1 MNRILAKRYAF
12 CDFSSIVGFPNQ
24 VPSRDEWENSLPR
37 FHGEEWEVPAEHLL
51 DFHDYMHRLQV
62 VHEDVQIRLF
72 CFSLEGIARDW
83 YRSLPNASVSSLADF
98 HEAFHVF
105 CEGIF
110 PFDLLYP
117 QCCNE
122 FYLLNEDP
130 NTHDKS
136 VAAENISHH
145 DQEIGSL
152 QGDDHSI
159 DAFNSIPHASTT
171 LDYYA
176 DQIVPFESFKDDKQ
190 NDRSE
195 IESFGSIAEV
205 GLPICNME
213 SNKGS
218 SQLPDLQTKGSCPN
232 HEELNGPDQQPIVYV
247 PPTKIQQ
254 STFINEFGEGN
265 GEQLQHSQ
273 LEQQLQEVFHHV
285 FHDPIADLLDSFST
299 MNVKIFMSEEGHFIH
314 LLKPFF
320 CMIWYLLLLGSRFSK
335 MPVNHNLTWLHWK
348 SSVT

>member
-1 MNRILAKRYAF
+1 
-12 CDFSSIVGFPNQ
+12 
-24 VPSRDEWENSLPR
+24 
-37 FHGEEWEVPAEHLL
+37 
-51 DFHDYMHRLQV
+51 
-62 VHEDVQIRLF
+62 
-72 CFSLEGIARDW
+72 
-83 YRSLPNASVSSLADF
+83 
-98 HEAFHVF
+98 
-105 CEGIF
+105 
-110 PFDLLYP
+110 
-117 QCCNE
+117 
-122 FYLLNEDP
+122 LNENP
-130 NTHDKS
+130 NTHDKF

-205 GLPICNME
+205 GLPMCNME
-213 SNKGS
+213 ANKGS

-265 GEQLQHSQ
+265 EEQLQHSQ

-285 FHDPIADLLDSFST
+285 FHDLIADFLEST
-299 MNVKIFMSEEGHFIH
+299 YNINVKIFLIDGSWSVH
-314 LLKPFF
+314 LFEPLFF
-320 CMIWYLLLLGSRFSK
+320 MLWLSLLFGSRLNM
-335 MPVNHNLTWLHWK
+335 MPVNLFLTWLHWK
-348 SSVT
+348 SSFT